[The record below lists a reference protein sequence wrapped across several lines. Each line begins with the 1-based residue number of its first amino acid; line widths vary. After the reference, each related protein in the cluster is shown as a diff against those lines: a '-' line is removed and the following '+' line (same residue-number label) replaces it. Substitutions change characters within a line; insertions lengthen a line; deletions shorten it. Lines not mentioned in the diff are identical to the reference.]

1 MEHALLR
8 KAGWSVPRDVLLK
21 KYVQIGLLNG
31 SSSNSMP
38 SKASKLEGTRY
49 LDIRE
54 NDELD
59 KEQLA
64 DWIRQAL
71 TFPGVKT

>member
-8 KAGWSVPRDVLLK
+8 KAGLLVPRDVLLK
-21 KYVQIGLLNG
+21 KYVQIGFLTG

>member
-1 MEHALLR
+1 
-8 KAGWSVPRDVLLK
+8 
-21 KYVQIGLLNG
+21 
-31 SSSNSMP
+31 MP

>member
-1 MEHALLR
+1 M
-8 KAGWSVPRDVLLK
+8 
-21 KYVQIGLLNG
+21 LNG